1 MTIIIPQIPPSL
13 NKYAGRKNVWQYRA
27 DKQEWKDL
35 VCLYSHRPKTPYK
48 KANVTIT
55 YFFKTKARH
64 DPDNYNGKMILDGLT
79 AAGIIQDDSFDC
91 ITLTIKG
98 GYDKENPRTE
108 IEVEEK
114 NEEKSM
120 SIL

>member
-13 NKYAGRKNVWQYRA
+13 NKYAGRKNVWAYRA

-35 VCLYSHRPKTPYK
+35 VCLYSKRPKTPYK
-48 KANVTIT
+48 KASVIIT
-55 YFFKTKARH
+55 YFFGDKRRR
-64 DPDNYNGKMILDGLT
+64 DSDNYQGKFLLDGLT

-108 IEVEEK
+108 IEVEETK
-114 NEEKSM
+114 WE
-120 SIL
+120 